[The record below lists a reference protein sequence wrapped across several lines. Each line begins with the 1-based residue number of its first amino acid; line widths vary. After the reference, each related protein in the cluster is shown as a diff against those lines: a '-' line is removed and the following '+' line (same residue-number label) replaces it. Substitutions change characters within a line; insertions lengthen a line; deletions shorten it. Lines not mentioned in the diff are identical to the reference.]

1 MDKLENFFSTQRGNF
16 NTEEPSP
23 GHFERFRDKLENQ
36 QSVRKPNLL
45 LVASAAAIA
54 GIIVTASLSLLLSY
68 SGIEMLNNNSY
79 SSQSLTP
86 EMVNVDEYYK
96 VQVSKKQ
103 EVINMLMSSSNQ
115 GQNEEIAQTLTDL
128 NKGYDNVLTE
138 ISSSPSKARAVYVLV
153 LHYQTKLDV
162 MEQMINKL
170 ETVNFNK

>member
-1 MDKLENFFSTQRGNF
+1 MDKLENFFSTQRGDF

-23 GHFERFRDKLENQ
+23 GHFERFRSKLENR
-36 QSVRKPNLL
+36 QSDRKPNLL

-96 VQVSKKQ
+96 TQVSKKQ
-103 EVINMLMSSSNQ
+103 EVINMLMMNSNQ
-115 GQNEEIAQTLTDL
+115 VQNQEIAQTLFDL
-128 NKGYDNVLTE
+128 NQGYDNVLAE
-138 ISSSPSKARAVYVLV
+138 ISSSPSKARAVHVLV

-162 MEQMINKL
+162 MEQIIDKL
-170 ETVNFNK
+170 ENVNHSK

>member
-1 MDKLENFFSTQRGNF
+1 MDKLENFFSTQRGDF

-23 GHFERFRDKLENQ
+23 GHFERFRSKLENR
-36 QSVRKPNLL
+36 QSDRKPNLL

-96 VQVSKKQ
+96 TQVSKKQ
-103 EVINMLMSSSNQ
+103 EVINMLMMNSNQ
-115 GQNEEIAQTLTDL
+115 VQNQEIAQTLIDL
-128 NKGYDNVLTE
+128 NQGYDNVLAE
-138 ISSSPSKARAVYVLV
+138 ISSSPSKARAVHVLV

-162 MEQMINKL
+162 MEQIIDKL
-170 ETVNFNK
+170 ENVNHSK